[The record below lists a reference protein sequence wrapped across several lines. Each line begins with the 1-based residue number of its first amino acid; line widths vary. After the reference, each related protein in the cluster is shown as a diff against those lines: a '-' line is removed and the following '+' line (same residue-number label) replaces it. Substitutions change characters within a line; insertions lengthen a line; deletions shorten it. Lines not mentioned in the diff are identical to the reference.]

1 MYRLKNQR
9 YIQINS
15 LLALLCLLN
24 ASALVAINNSQVT
37 VYRCTDAKGNVAIQD
52 IACNPNS
59 TQEISKRARPKDT
72 PVAKSDSIKS
82 TPPTLLSLAQP
93 ARFVA
98 QRRQPPDL
106 YQCTDFDGKV
116 REAEFYDPKPRCV
129 PLWVQ
134 GYQSSSNACSWV
146 EDSCLRYE
154 GEELCERWIAKQKQ
168 AVLNADRPSAENT
181 DFKKAEAARLTQ
193 IVKDSCW

>member
-1 MYRLKNQR
+1 MYRPKAQR
-9 YIQINS
+9 SNLINS
-15 LLALLCLLN
+15 LLAMLCLLN
-24 ASALVAINNSQVT
+24 ASALVAIDNNQVT
-37 VYRCTDAKGNVAIQD
+37 VYRCTDAKGKVTMQD
-52 IACNPNS
+52 FACNPGSAQNV
-59 TQEISKRARPKDT
+59 SKMARPKDSPT
-72 PVAKSDSIKS
+72 AKPALTAKSPPAIVMPSKS
-82 TPPTLLSLAQP
+82 TQDFRPYRP
-93 ARFVA
+93 
-98 QRRQPPDL
+98 PPDL

-134 GYQSSSNACSWV
+134 GYQTSSNACSWV

>member
-1 MYRLKNQR
+1 MYRPKALRSNLT
-9 YIQINS
+9 NS
-15 LLALLCLLN
+15 LLALLCLFY
-24 ASALVAINNSQVT
+24 ASALVAIDNSQVT
-37 VYRCTDAKGNVAIQD
+37 VYRCTDAKGKVTIQD
-52 IACNPNS
+52 FACNPDSAQNV
-59 TQEISKRARPKDT
+59 SKMVRPKDSAT
-72 PVAKSDSIKS
+72 AKSTITATNPPAIVIQSNTTQNF
-82 TPPTLLSLAQP
+82 TP
-93 ARFVA
+93 
-98 QRRQPPDL
+98 RRPPPDL

-116 REAEFYDPKPRCV
+116 REAEYYDPNPRCV

-134 GYQSSSNACSWV
+134 GYQTSSNACSWV

-154 GEELCERWIAKQKQ
+154 GKALCERWIAKQKQ